1 MTVWPIVGAAGVKVK
16 AALSGGALRVTPVW
30 SGPALATGVWL
41 PAEALPEAKTAGA
54 AEGVAEGVGVG
65 SCVGDGVA
73 VGVGEG
79 A

>member
-1 MTVWPIVGAAGVKVK
+1 VP
-16 AALSGGALRVTPVW
+16 LSGSMLPEPSSLTRVLRVIPVW

-41 PAEALPEAKTAGA
+41 PAEALPAATTAGA
-54 AEGVAEGVGVG
+54 AEGVAVVVAEGVGVG
-65 SCVGDGVA
+65 PCVGDGVA